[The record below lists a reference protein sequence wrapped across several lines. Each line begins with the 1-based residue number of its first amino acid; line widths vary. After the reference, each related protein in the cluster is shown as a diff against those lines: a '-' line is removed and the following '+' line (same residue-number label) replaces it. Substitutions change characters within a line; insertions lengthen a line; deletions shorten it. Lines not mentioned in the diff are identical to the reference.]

1 MAGGTGGHVF
11 PALAVAQWLREHGHD
26 VNWMGTPWGM
36 EARVVPAAGFTL
48 DKIRVRGLRGKGVV
62 SLLGAPLMLS
72 RALWQADRIL
82 HRRSPQVVLGMGGF
96 AAGPGGMMAS
106 LRRIPLVIHEQNRI
120 PGTTNRWLAPWA
132 RRVLE
137 GFPDTFADG
146 LHPCWTG
153 NPLRREI
160 QQLGPK
166 ELLPGPVLRLLV
178 LGGSQGAGMLNDI
191 IPKAL
196 AGMEKRIKVWHQ
208 CGTGNREAVERVYQN
223 AGISAKVTE
232 FIGDMAA
239 VWQWA
244 DLAICR
250 SGAMTV
256 SELAAA
262 GVPAI
267 LVPYPFAIDDH
278 QTRNAE
284 YLVQHGAAVLLPQ
297 DRLSVETLVQEIHR
311 LISQPER
318 LREMGMAARK
328 AARLDATETVARMCL
343 EEVDGAQTQ
352 RQQGDGF
359 PSAGRKRTRA
369 PAYGRYRPNPFH
381 RHWWGG
387 DEWDCRGTRQP
398 GLSGLGIGFEGK
410 SEFAAA
416 AQRGCRCGG
425 RP

>member
-11 PALAVAQWLREHGHD
+11 PAMAVAQWLREQGHD
-26 VNWMGTPWGM
+26 VSWMGTPWGM
-36 EARVVPAAGFTL
+36 ESRVVPAAGFTL
-48 DKIRVRGLRGKGVV
+48 DKISVRGVRGKGFA
-62 SLLGAPLMLS
+62 SLPGAPLMLS

-82 HRRSPQVVLGMGGF
+82 RRRSPQVVLGMGGF
-96 AAGPGGMMAS
+96 AAGPGGAMAC
-106 LRRIPLVIHEQNRI
+106 LRRIPLVIHEQNRV

-160 QQLGPK
+160 QRLGPRD
-166 ELLPGPVLRLLV
+166 LLPGPVLRLLV
-178 LGGSQGAGMLNDI
+178 LGGSQGAAVLNDI
-191 IPKAL
+191 VPRSL
-196 AGMEKRIKVWHQ
+196 GGMEKRIKVRHQ
-208 CGTGNREAVERVYQN
+208 CGRGNKEAVGSAYREAGVE
-223 AGISAKVTE
+223 AKVTE
-232 FIGDMAA
+232 FIDDMAA

-284 YLVQHGAAVLLPQ
+284 YLVRRGAAVLLPQ
-297 DRLSVETLVQEIHR
+297 SRLSEETLVDEIQR
-311 LISQPER
+311 LITHPER
-318 LREMGMAARK
+318 LREMGVAARR
-328 AARLDATETVARMCL
+328 AARLDATETVARICL
-343 EEVDGAQTQ
+343 EEVDGA
-352 RQQGDGF
+352 
-359 PSAGRKRTRA
+359 
-369 PAYGRYRPNPFH
+369 
-381 RHWWGG
+381 
-387 DEWDCRGTRQP
+387 
-398 GLSGLGIGFEGK
+398 
-410 SEFAAA
+410 
-416 AQRGCRCGG
+416 
-425 RP
+425 